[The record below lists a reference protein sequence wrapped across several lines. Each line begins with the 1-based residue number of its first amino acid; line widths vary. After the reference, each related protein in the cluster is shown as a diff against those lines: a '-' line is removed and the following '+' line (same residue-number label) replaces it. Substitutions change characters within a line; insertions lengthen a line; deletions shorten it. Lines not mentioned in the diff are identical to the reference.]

1 MINITDLIESYG
13 KRFLPLTPYFQNITV
28 EELENN
34 FCYNDLVESSKK
46 EHLLLMIIFAKKFFK
61 NLEIKKRFTPKE
73 PIKEVEY
80 ICHNCGEKLFS
91 YDTYRKHMNS
101 PIPCFD

>member
-80 ICHNCGEKLFS
+80 ICHNCGFVLQSWKEYKE
-91 YDTYRKHMNS
+91 HMNTNE
-101 PIPCFD
+101 PCHI